1 MAEHIELTDDLIATR
16 RHLHETPELSFK
28 EVNTTAFL
36 ADKLRSLGVEVL
48 DTPLKTGAI
57 GLIQGDHD
65 GPRVGLRADIDG
77 LPVTEESGLD
87 FASHNPGVMHACG
100 HDIHMTS
107 LLGAVEWFVSHRDRI
122 NGSLKIVFQPAEETG
137 RGAKSVV
144 DAGAVD
150 NLDAMIGTHNNPD
163 YTPGQLAVGVEP
175 MMAGCVKFYVDLH
188 AEGTHAGYPHL
199 GTGPLEAMAS
209 MILSIQTIVSRNA
222 TPFHPLVV
230 SVTEVHGGD
239 VWNVVPAEAG
249 FLGTVRYFY
258 KEDSQLAERRMRAI
272 VESTAAAYGIRAD
285 FRWDDF
291 QDPLVSDPDLAKTV
305 AADVPDYA
313 DLQPIHPSMA
323 GEDFV
328 EFGKVCPIV
337 FAFVGSNGG
346 PGHHGLH
353 SPKFIAKDAAVKT
366 GAEFYI
372 NAALRVLDEVRS

>member
-36 ADKLRSLGVEVL
+36 VDKLRSLGVEVL
-48 DTPLKTGAI
+48 DTPLKTGVI

-87 FASHNPGVMHACG
+87 FASHNTGVMHACG

-107 LLGAVEWFVSHRDRI
+107 LLGAVEWFASHRDRI
-122 NGSLKIVFQPAEETG
+122 NGSLNIVFQPAEETG

-144 DAGAVD
+144 DAGVVD

-209 MILSIQTIVSRNA
+209 MILSIQTI
-222 TPFHPLVV
+222 
-230 SVTEVHGGD
+230 
-239 VWNVVPAEAG
+239 
-249 FLGTVRYFY
+249 
-258 KEDSQLAERRMRAI
+258 
-272 VESTAAAYGIRAD
+272 
-285 FRWDDF
+285 
-291 QDPLVSDPDLAKTV
+291 
-305 AADVPDYA
+305 
-313 DLQPIHPSMA
+313 
-323 GEDFV
+323 
-328 EFGKVCPIV
+328 
-337 FAFVGSNGG
+337 
-346 PGHHGLH
+346 
-353 SPKFIAKDAAVKT
+353 
-366 GAEFYI
+366 
-372 NAALRVLDEVRS
+372 